1 MRKKNIVILGA
12 AGRDFHNFNLC
23 FRDQEEFNVIAFTAT
38 QIPDISGRR
47 YPTSLA
53 NGKKMLYPKGIPIL
67 DEADLP
73 EIIKKNRVE
82 EVFFSYSDVSYQYV
96 MNKSALVNALGA
108 DFTLLGYDRTSL
120 ASSKPVISICA
131 VRTGCGKSQTAR
143 YIYRLFREMGKKVVA
158 VRHPMPYGDLEAQ
171 RVQRFA
177 ALEDLEKH
185 KCTIEE
191 MEEYEPH
198 IAAGN
203 IIYSGVDYGDILRE
217 AEKEGDIILWDGGN
231 NDLPF
236 YKSDLKIV
244 VTDPL
249 RQGHEVSYY
258 PGEANLILA
267 DLVVINK
274 MDSAKPDAV
283 MALKENIRRLA
294 PRAAVVE
301 ADSVLKLQGEI
312 KGKKVLVVED
322 GPTTTH
328 GGMTT
333 GAAHVAAERYG
344 AAEIIDPKPYAV
356 GRIIETY
363 TKYPGIGKGILP
375 AMGYGKEQVKDLE
388 ETINRVPADLVLS
401 GTPIDLARVVK
412 VNKPIVRVGYELS
425 VRKGFDGIIEK
436 AVRERLFPK

>member
-1 MRKKNIVILGA
+1 MKKRNMVILGA

-23 FRDQEEFNVIAFTAT
+23 FRDREEFNVVAFTAT

-47 YPTSLA
+47 YPPSLA
-53 NGKKMLYPKGIPIL
+53 NKTKILYPEGIPIL

-73 EIIKKNRVE
+73 SIIRDNQVE
-82 EVFFSYSDVSYQYV
+82 EAIFAYSDVSYQYV
-96 MNKSALVNALGA
+96 MNRSAKVNALGA
-108 DFTLLGYDRTSL
+108 DFTLLGYDKTSL
-120 ASSKPVISICA
+120 ASVKPVISICA

-143 YIYRLFREMGKKVVA
+143 YVYRLFREMGKKVVA

-177 ALEDLEKH
+177 ALEDLAKH
-185 KCTIEE
+185 RCTIEE

-203 IIYSGVDYGDILRE
+203 VIYSGVDYEDILKK
-217 AEKEGDIILWDGGN
+217 AEKEGDVILWDGGN

-236 YKSDLKIV
+236 YKADLKIV

-274 MDSAKPDAV
+274 MDSARPEAV
-283 MALKENIRRLA
+283 AALKENIRKLA
-294 PRAAVVE
+294 PKALVVE
-301 ADSVLKLQGEI
+301 ADSALKLQGEI
-312 KGKKVLVVED
+312 KGKRVLVVED

-333 GAAHVAAERYG
+333 GAASVAAERYG
-344 AAEIIDPKPYAV
+344 AGAVIDPKPYAV
-356 GRIIETY
+356 GRIKETY
-363 TKYPGIGKGILP
+363 KKYPEIGKGILP
-375 AMGYGKEQVKDLE
+375 AMGYGEEQIKDLE
-388 ETINRVPADLVLS
+388 ETINKTPADLVLS
-401 GTPIDLARVVK
+401 GTPIDLGRIIK
-412 VNKPIVRVGYELS
+412 VNKPIVRVGYELA
-425 VRKGFDGIIEK
+425 VRKGSEGIIER
-436 AVRERLFPK
+436 AVKEKLFSK